1 MLQNNYKISVV
12 TVCLNSEAT
21 IERCFH
27 SVADQHEFVFEHIFI
42 DGLSNDSTINL
53 INERYNIP
61 NDKIIIRSEKDSGI
75 YSAMNKGI
83 ELVRG
88 DFVLFLNSD
97 DELLPGV
104 LEKFAKLTIADD
116 VALIAGHTMLM
127 KKNGRQQVYKAR
139 VNNKSLIYQL
149 PHPST
154 FFSKGFLNSNNLTY
168 DEKYRIAGD
177 YKLQMEIVSRSGG
190 IYVWDCIISLMHEG
204 GESTRSLW
212 QKLLGLAESSRA
224 YREVFGSSGLAN
236 TVVKVLKKRF

>member
-1 MLQNNYKISVV
+1 MQNNRKISIV

-21 IERCFH
+21 IERCFQ

-42 DGLSNDSTINL
+42 DGLSYDGTIKL

-83 ELVRG
+83 ELVGG

-104 LEKFAKLTIADD
+104 LEKFAKLDIADD

-127 KKNGRQQVYKAR
+127 KKNGRQHVYKAR
-139 VNNKSLIYQL
+139 VSKSFIYQL

-154 FFSKGFLNSNNLTY
+154 FFSKGFLDSNNLRY
-168 DEKYRIAGD
+168 DERYRIAGD
-177 YKLQMEIVSRSGG
+177 YKLQMDIVSRSGG
-190 IYVWDCIISLMHEG
+190 VCVWDCIISLMHEG

-212 QKLLGLAESSRA
+212 QKLFGLLESSRA
-224 YREVFGSSGLAN
+224 YRDVFGSSGLAN